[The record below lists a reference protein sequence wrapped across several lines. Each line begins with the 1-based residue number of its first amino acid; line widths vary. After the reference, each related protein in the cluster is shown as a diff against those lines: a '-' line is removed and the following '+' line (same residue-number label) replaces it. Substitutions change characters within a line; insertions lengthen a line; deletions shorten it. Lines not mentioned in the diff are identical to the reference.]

1 MQIYTYTYFNHY
13 IRILLFFP
21 FQKTKISLSQ
31 NTCFHFNSNFTKSQY
46 LVYFIFIIKIQN
58 NPT

>member
-21 FQKTKISLSQ
+21 FQKTKIFLSQ
-31 NTCFHFNSNFTKSQY
+31 NTRFHFKSNLSQY

>member
-1 MQIYTYTYFNHY
+1 MQIYTYTYFNHC

-31 NTCFHFNSNFTKSQY
+31 NTGFHFNSNLSQY